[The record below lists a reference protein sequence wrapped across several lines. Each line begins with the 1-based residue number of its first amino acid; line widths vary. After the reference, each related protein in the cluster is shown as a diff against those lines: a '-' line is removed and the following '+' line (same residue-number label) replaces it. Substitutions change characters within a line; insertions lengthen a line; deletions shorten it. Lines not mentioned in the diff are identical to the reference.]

1 MNKLGSTRKSQIHA
15 TRKKLHNK
23 PRKKTQI
30 TKAKQQ
36 INLQKKKKQL
46 MNRNCSIPCTM
57 VMFTCKRMVCRVSIS
72 VSVLTNAA
80 ETKCSSYKYTFV
92 PTDSSITK
100 FRVSIVQSSYNSPYK
115 HYEHYQM
122 LQHAV
127 IFTSL
132 CSVASYLT
140 RMRIISLLA
149 LSRNAKALLTYT
161 YTMEGSLTHL
171 YKGRKLMLFW
181 QLQSLENVRL

>member
-1 MNKLGSTRKSQIHA
+1 
-15 TRKKLHNK
+15 
-23 PRKKTQI
+23 
-30 TKAKQQ
+30 
-36 INLQKKKKQL
+36 

-140 RMRIISLLA
+140 RMRIIPLLA
-149 LSRNAKALLTYT
+149 LSRNAKALLTNIYLHHGGFT
-161 YTMEGSLTHL
+161 HSSLQGEKIDAVLVAAVIRECKTVMI
-171 YKGRKLMLFW
+171 YI
-181 QLQSLENVRL
+181 LQSAVRASSHALPPSAHVIINHHILIQHHKHRPPLSV